1 MAKEEEPAKE
11 PNVLI
16 LGIGNLLWADE
27 GFGVRAVEEMYR
39 RFEIPANVKLM
50 DGGTQGIYLV
60 QHVRD
65 SDVLI
70 VFDAVDYGL
79 PPGTIRRVEDG
90 EVPQFLGCKK
100 ISLHQTG
107 FQEVLAMAEMMG
119 DAPSRLL
126 LIGVQPEELDD
137 YGGSLRAVVR
147 AQITPAID
155 MAVAELRRLGI
166 ALRPR
171 PVPLPPESTIACPI
185 MTPERYEDERPGE
198 DQAFRKGDLRVLA
211 GGGFSPPEDP
221 EAEIEA
227 ILSASAGEGG

>member
-1 MAKEEEPAKE
+1 MTGQPK
-11 PNVLI
+11 VLI

-27 GFGVRAVEEMYR
+27 GFGVRAVEEMHR
-39 RFEIPANVKLM
+39 RYETPANVTLM

-60 QHVRD
+60 QHVREA
-65 SDVLI
+65 DVLI

-79 PPGTIRRVEDG
+79 PPGTIKQVEDG
-90 EVPQFLGCKK
+90 EVPQFLGCRK

-137 YGGSLRAVVR
+137 YGGSLREVVR
-147 AQITPAID
+147 ARIDPAIK
-155 MAVAELRRLGI
+155 MAVAELARLGI

-185 MTPERYEDERPGE
+185 MTPERYEGERPPE
-198 DQAFRKGDLRVLA
+198 DQAFRKGDPRVLA
-211 GGGFSPPEDP
+211 GGGFVPPEDP
-221 EAEIEA
+221 EAEIER
-227 ILSASAGEGG
+227 ILADIPGRAG